1 MADDRKLWRA
11 VVRDVKP
18 LKRGAASPL
27 VEVEPEPDKLEGP
40 APRAAKRKPP
50 ARPPLPPARP
60 PRPAELPPLV
70 AGRAA
75 GLDKRTAL
83 RLKRGQLEIEA
94 TLDLH
99 RHTQA
104 EARAA
109 LDGFVAGNRAR
120 GLRCVLV
127 ITGKGRVS
135 EDGGVL
141 RAMVPR
147 WLDQPPNRARIVA
160 IAPAQPKHGGAGAL
174 YVLLRRKR

>member
-18 LKRGAASPL
+18 LKRRAATSPP
-27 VEVEPEPDKLEGP
+27 VQVKSAPEKLEGP
-40 APRAAKRKPP
+40 KPARRAASQ
-50 ARPPLPPARP
+50 RPPTAPSRP
-60 PRPAELPPLV
+60 PELPALV
-70 AGRAA
+70 AGKAA

-83 RLKRGQLEIEA
+83 RLKRGRLEIEA

-109 LDGFVAGNRAR
+109 LDGFVAGAQAR

-147 WLDQPPNRARIVA
+147 SKIFS
-160 IAPAQPKHGGAGAL
+160 
-174 YVLLRRKR
+174 

>member
-18 LKRGAASPL
+18 LKRGATSPS
-27 VEVEPEPDKLEGP
+27 VEVEPEPDKRERP
-40 APRAAKRKPP
+40 ARRAAKQKPP
-50 ARPPLPPARP
+50 ALLPRPP
-60 PRPAELPPLV
+60 ELPPLV
-70 AGRAA
+70 AGKAA

-109 LDGFVAGNRAR
+109 LDAFVAGAQAR

-127 ITGKGRVS
+127 ITGKGQVS

-147 WLDQPPNRARIVA
+147 WLDQAPNRARIVA
-160 IAPAQPKHGGAGAL
+160 IAHAQTRHGGAGAL
-174 YVLLRRKR
+174 YVLLKRKR